1 MDKTEVIAKL
11 KEYKKLLSKQM
22 KFDDL
27 VLFGSYAKGTQKE
40 DSDVDVAI
48 ILDESNED
56 YFYTRPLIWKIS
68 RVVDDRIEPLIIE
81 RKHDDSGFLEEIIKT
96 GVVI

>member
-40 DSDVDVAI
+40 EVAG
-48 ILDESNED
+48 
-56 YFYTRPLIWKIS
+56 K
-68 RVVDDRIEPLIIE
+68 
-81 RKHDDSGFLEEIIKT
+81 
-96 GVVI
+96 

>member
-1 MDKTEVIAKL
+1 VDKTEVIAKL

>member
-11 KEYKKLLSKQM
+11 KEYKKLLSKHM

-27 VLFGSYAKGTQKE
+27 VLFGSYAKGTQRE

-48 ILDESNED
+48 ILDETSED
-56 YFYTRPLIWKIS
+56 YFHMRPLIWRLS
-68 RVVDDRIEPLIIE
+68 RVVDDRIEPLIVE
-81 RKHDDSGFLEEIIKT
+81 KKYDDSGFLEEIIKT

>member
-48 ILDESNED
+48 VMDESNED

-68 RVVDDRIEPLIIE
+68 RDVDDRIEPLIIE

>member
-27 VLFGSYAKGTQKE
+27 VLFGSYAKGTQKG
-40 DSDVDVAI
+40 DSDAAI
-48 ILDESNED
+48 PVLSLSDQSSLN
-56 YFYTRPLIWKIS
+56 L
-68 RVVDDRIEPLIIE
+68 
-81 RKHDDSGFLEEIIKT
+81 
-96 GVVI
+96 

>member
-27 VLFGSYAKGTQKE
+27 ILFGSYAKGTQKE

-48 ILDESNED
+48 VLDETSED
-56 YFYTRPLIWKIS
+56 YFYTRPLIWRLS
-68 RVVDDRIEPLIIE
+68 RVVVDRIEPLIIE
-81 RKHDDSGFLEEIIKT
+81 RKYDDSGFLEEIIKT